1 MTAPASLST
10 TTQISSP
17 IESYFHDQLLL
28 RQKPYQIA
36 HAICQTDVHPHGESD
51 VGKWRIV
58 KNLLPATTPLTE
70 GVPPP
75 GQQIV
80 VSDITVNLKQYGDYV
95 TISDKVTFITKS
107 PTLNYNTELLA
118 QQMGETH
125 DLIIQDAMA
134 ATPSVYTCTN
144 GTNGKV
150 VNGSACTEISQL
162 DVQMI
167 TRNLRKAS
175 GKMFT
180 PLVEGQNKVGTSPVE
195 KAYWALGHTDTSI
208 DLRNIP
214 QFLHTSQYPMQKTVM
229 DAEWGSLEG
238 ARFLLSPLFQMTQGT
253 ASTANSAV
261 TNPNTYQTYFSAQNA
276 VGVTK
281 INEGT
286 TNYIFKRAGDGY
298 TGGPLNQWGTQ
309 GWKSYFAALVLQP
322 AWLIKATSTLKV

>member
-1 MTAPASLST
+1 MTAPASLSST
-10 TTQISSP
+10 AQISSP

-28 RQKPYQIA
+28 RHRPYQIF
-36 HAICQTDVHPHGESD
+36 HSVCQTDYHPSGQSD

-58 KNLLPATTPLTE
+58 KNLKPATTPLTE

-80 VSDITVNLKQYGDYV
+80 VSDVTVNLQQYGDYV
-95 TISDKVTFITKS
+95 TISDKVTFIVKS
-107 PTLNYNTELLA
+107 PTLNYNTDLLA

-134 ATPSVYTCTN
+134 ATPSVYTCAN
-144 GTNGKV
+144 GTNGGV
-150 VNGSACTEISQL
+150 VNGAPCTEFSKL
-162 DVQMI
+162 DVQLI

-180 PLVEGQNKVGTSPVE
+180 PLLEGQNKVGTSPIE

-214 QFLHTSQYPMQKTVM
+214 GFLHTSEYPLQKTVM
-229 DAEWGSLEG
+229 DAEWGSIEG
-238 ARFLLSPLFQMTQGT
+238 ARFLLSPMARYTTGT
-253 ASTANSAV
+253 KSTTDATK
-261 TNPNTYQTYFSAQNA
+261 TNPDTYQTYFCAQNA
-276 VGVTK
+276 VGVTR

-286 TNYIFKRAGDGY
+286 TNYIIKRAGDGY

-309 GWKSYFAALVLQP
+309 GWKSYLAALVLQP
-322 AWLIKATSTLKV
+322 SWCIKANSTLKV